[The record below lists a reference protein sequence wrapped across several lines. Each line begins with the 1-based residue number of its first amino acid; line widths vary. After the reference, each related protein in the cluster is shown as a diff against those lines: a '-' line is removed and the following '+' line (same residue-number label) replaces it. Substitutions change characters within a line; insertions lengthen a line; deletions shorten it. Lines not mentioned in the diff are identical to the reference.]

1 MQTSHF
7 VVVASAMSNTTTT
20 TTTTTTT
27 SVRLRWESV
36 TEEERDGEAPSRAV
50 RRRGDAVAR
59 TVFQKALVQLHT
71 MDGVEQI
78 EARLSLLN
86 R

>member
-1 MQTSHF
+1 M
-7 VVVASAMSNTTTT
+7 
-20 TTTTTTT
+20 
-27 SVRLRWESV
+27 